1 MWSEC
6 RQVLSESEEVFG
18 DLRKQV
24 SNIIQYETLSSCIGL
39 LFTRKSFSLSIHSL
53 PFLHVCLCEHVCGV
67 YSCVF
72 VWTFT
77 CGHVCRC
84 QRRTLSSWCISL
96 YPLPLRLGLSLPLD
110 QGWQAN
116 KLQWSCCLWLPFQC
130 WIYRR
135 MCGLST
141 WLLGIHTQAF
151 VYWASNSPSF
161 FIRDCFTKSPF
172 LLCHINTP
180 VSFYNAFLGWI
191 LKDKGHQDALQVERI
206 AWTN

>member
-116 KLQWSCCLWLPFQC
+116 KLQWFCCLWLPFQC
-130 WIYRR
+130 WIYRH

-141 WLLGIHTQAF
+141 WLFRIHTQAF
-151 VYWASNSPSF
+151 VYWASIALPFSFETALPRVPSF
-161 FIRDCFTKSPF
+161 SVTSIPLLASTMLSWAKFWKTKVTKMH
-172 LLCHINTP
+172 C
-180 VSFYNAFLGWI
+180 
-191 LKDKGHQDALQVERI
+191 K
-206 AWTN
+206 